1 VDVLW
6 KSVFSIIYINGQTP
20 KGRHLLIIKRKNEKM
35 KKKVNISGKKNLKH
49 NYAKS
54 EIKFKKPI

>member
-1 VDVLW
+1 M
-6 KSVFSIIYINGQTP
+6 FSIIYINGQTP

-35 KKKVNISGKKNLKH
+35 KKKVNVSGKKSLKH